1 MKITKTKLK
10 QIIIEELENEKTI
23 SEDEEVFA
31 PNHYCVKHG
40 GVNIDGEIKEAKV
53 ISHNWDEELL
63 RVTHYNMQTEDGKIL
78 ENISSEDIMV
88 TQAVLE
94 GSHGGHKAKK
104 KKKRSMYN
112 EAN

>member
-1 MKITKTKLK
+1 
-10 QIIIEELENEKTI
+10 
-23 SEDEEVFA
+23 
-31 PNHYCVKHG
+31 
-40 GVNIDGEIKEAKV
+40 
-53 ISHNWDEELL
+53 
-63 RVTHYNMQTEDGKIL
+63 MQTEDGKIL